1 MFQSIIDDIKRE
13 YSYGNMVTRI
23 VITNVVVFIAINM
36 VWIIARLSHTW
47 QTPEWYNSILHSF
60 MVSSDWFHNLTH
72 PWAFFTHMYMHEG
85 FWHLL
90 WNMLI
95 LYWFGRIVG
104 DLIGNQRILPIY
116 LISGFA
122 GGVIFALTAKWLPVA
137 AAGPIYALG
146 ASAAVMGMVVA
157 AGVLAPNYIMRLLLI
172 GDVKLKYIVAGLV
185 FMDLI
190 GMAGNVNTGGYIAH
204 LGGSLFGWL
213 FVLQLSNGTDWA
225 LPVNRL
231 LDGIQS
237 VFQTLFSRTRKRPK
251 VVYKAQ
257 GGDKKQPKAR
267 QTRGNA
273 QSDGNDQEKI
283 DRILDKI
290 KESGY
295 DSLSAEEKSFLFNAS
310 KK

>member
-1 MFQSIIDDIKRE
+1 MLQSIIDDIKRE

-23 VITNVVVFIAINM
+23 VITNVVVFIAINL

-47 QTPEWYNSILHSF
+47 QTPEWYNSILHTF
-60 MVSSDWFHNLTH
+60 MVSSDWMHNLTH
-72 PWAFFTHMYMHEG
+72 PWAFFTHMYM
-85 FWHLL
+85 HLL

-122 GGVIFALTAKWLPVA
+122 GGLIFALTSRLLPVA

-204 LGGSLFGWL
+204 LGGSVFGWL

-231 LDGIQS
+231 LNGIQGI
-237 VFQTLFSRTRKRPK
+237 FQNLFSRSRRGPK

-257 GGDKKQPKAR
+257 GSKKQAPPKNSK
-267 QTRGNA
+267 GNA
-273 QSDGNDQEKI
+273 QSDVNDQEKI

-295 DSLSAEEKSFLFNAS
+295 DSLTAEEKSFLFNAS

>member
-1 MFQSIIDDIKRE
+1 MFQSIIEDIKRE

-23 VITNVVVFIAINM
+23 IITNVVVFIAINM
-36 VWIIARLSHTW
+36 LWITARLTHAW
-47 QTPEWYNSILHSF
+47 QTPEWYTFILNSF
-60 MVSSDWFHNLTH
+60 MVSSDWMHNLTH

-95 LYWFGRIVG
+95 FFWFGRIVG
-104 DLIGNQRILPIY
+104 DLIGNQRVLPIY

-122 GGVIFALTAKWLPVA
+122 GGVIFALTGSLLPA
-137 AAGPIYALG
+137 AAGMPVYALG
-146 ASAAVMGMVVA
+146 ASAAVMGTVVA
-157 AGVLAPNYIMRLLLI
+157 AGVLAPDYNMRLLLI
-172 GDVKLKYIVAGLV
+172 GDVKLKYIVAGLI

-213 FVLQLSNGTDWA
+213 FVLQLSNHTDWSV
-225 LPVNRL
+225 PVNRI
-231 LDGIQS
+231 LDSINNF
-237 VFQTLFSRTRKRPK
+237 FQALFSRTRSRPK
-251 VVYKAQ
+251 VVYKA
-257 GGDKKQPKAR
+257 KQKQQAAPKSNKAH
-267 QTRGNA
+267 A
-273 QSDGNDQEKI
+273 QSDHNDQEKI

-295 DSLSAEEKSFLFNAS
+295 DSLSKEEKAFLFNAS